1 MKGTGPSVL
10 EGNSNRMASL
20 NAVHTERESVMPKT
34 PKKKPMSKAA
44 AAALKAMENMV
55 ITTADLDVHIEQVTE
70 RLKAAGIG
78 SDIGSIA
85 YAGRASSGSGQVQVN
100 ISSGGFASTWPEW
113 AFGVAEG
120 ALHFNKKV
128 WVIYNNQPFGS
139 NLLQVLCVNTPV

>member
-1 MKGTGPSVL
+1 MV
-10 EGNSNRMASL
+10 SL
-20 NAVHTERESVMPKT
+20 NAVHTEKEGVMPKT
-34 PKKKPMSKAA
+34 TKKKPISKAA

-55 ITTADLDVHIEQVTE
+55 IKTADLDVHIEQVTK
-70 RLKAAGIG
+70 RLKTAGIG

-85 YAGRASSGSGQVQVN
+85 YAGRNPSGSGHVQVN
-100 ISSGGFASTWPEW
+100 IGSGGFASTWPEW

-139 NLLQVLCVNTPV
+139 NLLQVLCTNTPV